1 MASPGSIGPSRRGH
15 RRTISTDIVEKARL
29 EVFIAEDSNLD
40 IEAFLRDKES
50 PKHLKV
56 QGPGELVHPVPAL
69 ATLGQRH
76 HLFFDEDLP
85 VFIALQI
92 FGIQDDS
99 VYESYSSR
107 LAVSLEVTAVE
118 NQGPRRPDGSRAP
131 DGPILLYQ
139 KTIQDKDGGRTLWR
153 DGDTRLAIWRIMVP
167 LGHPKAKPINPR
179 VVFSAS
185 ATLKLLNQNTRLPE
199 NEYLSSRQALNVNI
213 LESFGGE
220 TPEKLPYLSALRVS
234 RVIPTQSAPK
244 ESFSPLGYSSKRTF
258 PIVPGLNFKL
268 RGNKTPRKANTEDL
282 FAHLTLEVTPQ
293 LGCNFEIRDVVLECG
308 GVTISSIEVSENTF
322 PAVLQVMDEITYL
335 FKLPNKANPSQPPN
349 LLKHIVV
356 KLKGQAM
363 VSDLCKPLISTHWE
377 TSIDF
382 SPRSETS
389 AVTVQTATFV
399 NPPSLR
405 LSTRPLSSGSNLETT
420 SFAEPMGLTIT
431 FTSMTQNVH
440 PGDIFSWR
448 VFVMN
453 RSNRARRLALLVP
466 PKRRKGE
473 GKILPSVPHNMTEPV
488 VEDAALYSSYKS
500 QHLEVVELI
509 PLVNDVRIGP
519 LAPNACHTAELR
531 FIALA
536 TGVLTI
542 EGVRVVDL
550 MTNDITECRELP
562 TVKAMRYQ
570 DSLNRVAQ
578 LEASAS
584 ERAQQAANGIT
595 ELELELELESVGG
608 GAYHSL
614 TPSRSPSSLF
624 LSFTMATASLW
635 IRAKRTMRHLQSVY
649 LWDRI
654 PVIPLIVLLLE
665 FIVMAR
671 FIAVFNES
679 FEKRPIITM
688 MASNAVLN
696 SIADTVAQT
705 ITIIRERA
713 MRKPLGPELPQDRI
727 AIEIGQLDYKV
738 PDSLHKGELI
748 PRSAFLPPPFEFDRL
763 ARFAFWG
770 FLMAPL
776 QFTWFKFLGKTFPIS
791 PHSAAIGPA
800 LKRVACDQL
809 IFAPVGLAGFFTFMT
824 IAEGGKREQIQNK
837 FANVYMP
844 ALRSNYMLWPA
855 VQIIN
860 FRLMPLQFQ
869 LPFASSVGILWTTY
883 LSLTNSASEA
893 QEEEYIP

>member
-29 EVFIAEDSNLD
+29 EVFIAEDSSLD
-40 IEAFLRDKES
+40 IETFLNNKQNA
-50 PKHLKV
+50 KHLSV
-56 QGPGELVHPVPAL
+56 RSPGEIVHPVPAL
-69 ATLGQRH
+69 SALGQRQ
-76 HLFFDEDLP
+76 HLFFDEDVP

-139 KTIQDKDGGRTLWR
+139 KTIQDKDGGRILWR

-167 LGHPKAKPINPR
+167 LGHPKAKPVNPR

-213 LESFGGE
+213 LESFGGDS
-220 TPEKLPYLSALRVS
+220 PDKLPYLSALRVS
-234 RVIPTQSAPK
+234 RVIPTQPAAK

-268 RGNKTPRKANTEDL
+268 RGNKTPRRANTENL

-308 GVTISSIEVSENTF
+308 GAIVSSMDASENSF
-322 PAVLQVMDEITYL
+322 PTVLQVMDEITFL
-335 FKLPNKANPSQPPN
+335 FKIPNKPSLSQPAS
-349 LLKHIVV
+349 LLKHLVV

-363 VSDLCKPLISTHWE
+363 ISDVCKPLISTHWE

-382 SPRSETS
+382 SSRHEVNAA
-389 AVTVQTATFV
+389 AVTTTSHP

-405 LSTRPLSSGSNLETT
+405 LSTRPLSSGSNIGLAV
-420 SFAEPMGLTIT
+420 AEPMGLTIT
-431 FTSMTQNVH
+431 FTAMTLSVH
-440 PGDIFSWR
+440 PGDIFAWR

-453 RSNRARRLALLVP
+453 RSSRARRLALLVP

-500 QHLEVVELI
+500 QHLEAVELI

-550 MTNDITECRELP
+550 MTNDHTECRELP
-562 TVKAMRYQ
+562 TV
-570 DSLNRVAQ
+570 VC
-578 LEASAS
+578 
-584 ERAQQAANGIT
+584 T
-595 ELELELELESVGG
+595 
-608 GAYHSL
+608 
-614 TPSRSPSSLF
+614 
-624 LSFTMATASLW
+624 
-635 IRAKRTMRHLQSVY
+635 
-649 LWDRI
+649 
-654 PVIPLIVLLLE
+654 
-665 FIVMAR
+665 
-671 FIAVFNES
+671 
-679 FEKRPIITM
+679 
-688 MASNAVLN
+688 
-696 SIADTVAQT
+696 
-705 ITIIRERA
+705 
-713 MRKPLGPELPQDRI
+713 
-727 AIEIGQLDYKV
+727 
-738 PDSLHKGELI
+738 
-748 PRSAFLPPPFEFDRL
+748 
-763 ARFAFWG
+763 
-770 FLMAPL
+770 
-776 QFTWFKFLGKTFPIS
+776 
-791 PHSAAIGPA
+791 
-800 LKRVACDQL
+800 
-809 IFAPVGLAGFFTFMT
+809 
-824 IAEGGKREQIQNK
+824 
-837 FANVYMP
+837 
-844 ALRSNYMLWPA
+844 
-855 VQIIN
+855 
-860 FRLMPLQFQ
+860 
-869 LPFASSVGILWTTY
+869 
-883 LSLTNSASEA
+883 
-893 QEEEYIP
+893 